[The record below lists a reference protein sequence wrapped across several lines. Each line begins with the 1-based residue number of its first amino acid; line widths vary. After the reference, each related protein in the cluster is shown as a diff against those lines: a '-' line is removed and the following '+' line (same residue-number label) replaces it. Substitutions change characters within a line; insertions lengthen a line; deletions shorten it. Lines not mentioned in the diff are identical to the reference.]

1 MGSELNIY
9 KIAQEAGVSP
19 ATVSRVMTKN
29 ARVSEE
35 KRARVEAVI
44 RKYDYRP
51 NALAQ
56 GLIKTKTN
64 VIGVLAADLV
74 NPYYSSMMENCE
86 KEIIARVCADDLRNI
101 KQSGSRGGIY
111 PENV

>member
-74 NPYYSSMMENCE
+74 NPYYSSMLVFPMT
-86 KEIIARVCADDLRNI
+86 IISLAFALATAVASKI
-101 KQSGSRGGIY
+101 GS
-111 PENV
+111 

>member
-44 RKYDYRP
+44 RKYD
-51 NALAQ
+51 
-56 GLIKTKTN
+56 
-64 VIGVLAADLV
+64 
-74 NPYYSSMMENCE
+74 C
-86 KEIIARVCADDLRNI
+86 ARVCANDLRNI
-101 KQSGSRGGIY
+101 KQSGS
-111 PENV
+111 

>member
-51 NALAQ
+51 
-56 GLIKTKTN
+56 
-64 VIGVLAADLV
+64 
-74 NPYYSSMMENCE
+74 
-86 KEIIARVCADDLRNI
+86 RLR
-101 KQSGSRGGIY
+101 RD
-111 PENV
+111 